1 MRPYELLR
9 DAIDL
14 HIHAGPDLFPRELDE
29 AEVVYQAKE
38 IGMRGILLKS
48 HFTTNADRVYML
60 KKRFEGIDIFSSI
73 VLNKSVGGVNPEA
86 VFTAMNLG
94 AKRVEMPT
102 VDSEQHIRTLGRTYP
117 WSKVQLPETE
127 GITILNPEGELVS
140 GVGEVAELVAQYD
153 GMLCTGHLTLP
164 EMYALIEEAKD
175 AGVEKILVTH
185 ADLDVVSVSK
195 EDQKKMAGMGAYIE
209 HCFTPCTHLR
219 QRLDPRRIAEAIKY
233 VGAEHC
239 VMSSDMG
246 QPVNPIPREGFR
258 MFVKTMLHLGI
269 SEREIDIMIRE
280 NPAKLLGI
288 ED

>member
-9 DAIDL
+9 DAFDL

-60 KKRFEGIDIFSSI
+60 KKRFEGIDIFGSI

-117 WSKVQLPETE
+117 WSKVQLPKTE
-127 GITILNPEGELVS
+127 GITILSPEGELVS
-140 GVGEVAELVAQYD
+140 EVGEVAELVAQYD

-269 SEREIDIMIRE
+269 SEREIDLMIRE

>member
-1 MRPYELLR
+1 MRPYELLK

-38 IGMRGILLKS
+38 IGMRGVLLKS

-60 KKRFEGIDIFSSI
+60 KKRFKEIDIFSSV
-73 VLNKSVGGVNPEA
+73 VLNKSVGGINPEA

-102 VDSEQHIRTLGRTYP
+102 VDSEQHIQTLGRTYP
-117 WSKVQLPETE
+117 WSKVQLPETD
-127 GITILNPEGELVS
+127 GITILNPEGELIP

-153 GMLCTGHLTLP
+153 GILCTGHLTVP

-175 AGVEKILVTH
+175 VGVEKILVTH

-195 EDQKKMAGMGAYIE
+195 EDQKKMAGMGVYIE

-269 SEREIDIMIRE
+269 SENEIDVMIKE
-280 NPAKLLGI
+280 NPTKLLGI
-288 ED
+288 KD